1 MYADLRII
9 LYPDPRLKKASAP
22 VETFDE
28 NLKLL
33 AARMFEL
40 MRAHRGVGLAA
51 PQVGINTRMFV
62 MNPSGEPQDDRVYV
76 NPVLTEAEGEEEG
89 EEGCLSLPGINI
101 KVDRSK
107 TLRMQARD
115 LDGNPIDQ
123 VESGYV
129 ARIWQHEFDHLNGTL
144 LTDRMG
150 TVAKMANR
158 RVLKELE
165 EQYAAEHGKRTKPD
179 KRNM

>member
-1 MYADLRII
+1 MYDDLRII
-9 LYPDPRLKKASAP
+9 LYPDPRLKKASTP
-22 VETFDE
+22 VEKFDE

-51 PQVGINTRMFV
+51 PQVGMNIRMFV
-62 MNPSGEPQDDRVYV
+62 MNPTGEPQDDRVYV
-76 NPVLTEAEGEEEG
+76 NPILTEAEGEEEG

-107 TLRMQARD
+107 TLRMQAKD
-115 LDGNPIDQ
+115 LEGNPIDQ
-123 VESGYV
+123 IESGYV
-129 ARIWQHEFDHLNGTL
+129 PRIWQHEFDHLNGTL
-144 LTDRMG
+144 LIDRMG

-165 EQYAAEHGKRTKPD
+165 EQYAVEHGKRSKPD